1 MLCQEC
7 RFRPASVKITTI
19 VDNQKADVHLC
30 DQCASVRGELEF
42 SAEGSVSLG
51 EMLAALLHHQM
62 GATKQAAGDSGDIGG
77 GSQAAARCPTCGLTY
92 ERFSSQG
99 KLGCSECFKH
109 FERQLR
115 SVLRHLHGS
124 TRHAGRSPRRA
135 QRFLRLQ
142 RDLRDLRAAL
152 DQAVSEERF
161 ERAAEIRDQ
170 IKLLEQQAEA
180 PAGAGRPDEAQGQ
193 PAGRGGNG
201 GVEPDD
207 QRAG

>member
-7 RFRPASVKITTI
+7 RCRPASVKITTI
-19 VDNQKADVHLC
+19 VENQKTDVHLC

-51 EMLAALLHHQM
+51 EMLAALLHHQV
-62 GATKQAAGDSGDIGG
+62 GATKPGGGDSGGVG
-77 GSQAAARCPTCGLTY
+77 QASTRCPTCGLTY
-92 ERFSSQG
+92 ERFTSQG
-99 KLGCSECFKH
+99 KLGCSDCFTY

-115 SVLRHLHGS
+115 SVLRHIHGS
-124 TRHAGRSPRRA
+124 TRHTGRSPTRA
-135 QRFLRLQ
+135 QKTLRLQ

-152 DQAVSEERF
+152 EQAVGEERF

-170 IKLLEQQAEA
+170 ITLLEQQAQTLVA
-180 PAGAGRPDEAQGQ
+180 AGPSDRAGGQ
-193 PAGRGGNG
+193 PGGGDESG
-201 GVEPDD
+201 GDEPDD